1 MDETAR
7 GPWLDFLVTQGLT
20 YLFTHAEYL
29 SQTDYKIVR
38 IEEESQG
45 RVSIQ
50 FVRDRPGEVKKK

>member
-1 MDETAR
+1 MDETAQ

-20 YLFTHAEYL
+20 YLFTHVEYL
-29 SQTDYKIVR
+29 SQADYKIVR

-50 FVRDRPGEVKKK
+50 FVRDRPGETKKK

>member
-20 YLFTHAEYL
+20 YLFAHVEYL
-29 SQTDYKIVR
+29 SQANYEIVR
-38 IEEESQG
+38 IEEEIQG

-50 FVRDRPGEVKKK
+50 FVRARPGKIKTK